1 MATGGSPTQQEEDFR
16 HTCSLCMEPYRGRS
30 PKILPCFHTF
40 CLPCLTALQES
51 VTTATT
57 ERPLEEKTEPEEN
70 QPDSKTDGAVVEKET
85 AEKQDGTCGAG
96 GVNGAVGDVTYDSTN
111 IIGGH
116 DDAGKGVF
124 LCPTCRAPVRIP
136 EGGVANLQVKY
147 SDMVNEN

>member
-70 QPDSKTDGAVVEKET
+70 QPDSKTDGAVVEKEQRRSKT
-85 AEKQDGTCGAG
+85 GHVELVTSLVQMVTSLMMAPTSL
-96 GVNGAVGDVTYDSTN
+96 AVMMTQERACFCALPVELLSEYL
-111 IIGGH
+111 
-116 DDAGKGVF
+116 KGEW
-124 LCPTCRAPVRIP
+124 LIYR
-136 EGGVANLQVKY
+136 
-147 SDMVNEN
+147 